1 MFAEWNRISKGFFF
15 VREENYRLRRLGDR
29 SKIPHNFPT
38 RVRLLNKT
46 ICGINNRKKRYKSL
60 RKFLTFNKANKV
72 LLKESYVLSAN
83 IKKSSWSTVTLSE
96 KNRYS
101 RRTNRK
107 QMQLRYLCTIKKQL
121 RLMQRDKCSI
131 DHNTSL
137 PPIKEY
143 QALSRKTQ

>member
-1 MFAEWNRISKGFFF
+1 MLAEWNRISKGFFF

-29 SKIPHNFPT
+29 SKISQNFPT
-38 RVRLLNKT
+38 RVKLSNKT

-60 RKFLTFNKANKV
+60 RNFLTFNKTNEV
-72 LLKESYVLSAN
+72 LLKESILSAN
-83 IKKSSWSTVTLSE
+83 IKKSSRSTVTLSE
-96 KNRYS
+96 KKRYS
-101 RRTNRK
+101 GRTNRK
-107 QMQLRYLCTIKKQL
+107 QIQLRYLCTIKKQS